1 VTRVGETAMLD
12 AFARF
17 AELRPDWADWRIQ
30 IEVRMASLEVPLV
43 GPPGGGKPGRY
54 VAHIGLMGPGTP
66 RWNQDRQEYERSA
79 GPEVCD
85 HGDVRRGGGVR
96 AGEGGRAGLA
106 GQRAALGLGARARA
120 LASAVSVCSPRRGV
134 RRVGADR
141 GVGASPL

>member
-54 VAHIGLMGPGTP
+54 VAHIG
-66 RWNQDRQEYERSA
+66 
-79 GPEVCD
+79 
-85 HGDVRRGGGVR
+85 
-96 AGEGGRAGLA
+96 RAGLA

>member
-79 GPEVCD
+79 GPEVCAWEVPQEAVVVVVD
-85 HGDVRRGGGVR
+85 AITAMFAEAEVCALAR
-96 AGEGGRAGLA
+96 AGAPDWQGNVQRWVWERAH
-106 GQRAALGLGARARA
+106 AR
-120 LASAVSVCSPRRGV
+120 
-134 RRVGADR
+134 
-141 GVGASPL
+141 